1 MKVHRIPHASFETA
15 RSRFIQILYHCS
27 VSRKITPLYFF
38 LSQTFI
44 LWTKRTH
51 RSKIS
56 RLLSVWVKTHQISDV
71 IFETTSQFFL
81 NFASLFS
88 VMRDNSSVLF
98 QLKLCMIWTK
108 GAQQSAKFQTFD
120 CSHKISPNVHFD
132 RLLLLKVYKNFCQ
145 KHSEE
150 LCLIILDIDAYFEE
164 KLVCCFKNDKNLMNF
179 DPSTQKSQKFSL
191 SLVPIVQSI

>member
-1 MKVHRIPHASFETA
+1 MLRTKRAHQITNFQIFECFNESSPNSSCQFLNRKVKVYSNFV
-15 RSRFIQILYHCS
+15 SLFS
-27 VSRKITPLYFF
+27 VAKDNSSVFF

-132 RLLLLKVYKNFCQ
+132 RLLLLKVYKNFC
-145 KHSEE
+145 
-150 LCLIILDIDAYFEE
+150 
-164 KLVCCFKNDKNLMNF
+164 
-179 DPSTQKSQKFSL
+179 
-191 SLVPIVQSI
+191 